1 MSEQAAAPISQDALE
16 GIAFVGETLGP
27 FFLQDPVK
35 GDAGPAFAALA
46 ALDAAQAAVEWP
58 FVVEDEARAD
68 LELMTSGL
76 AKGVE
81 DDDLVWEY
89 RRLFIGPAPKPAP
102 PWGSVYTDRECV
114 VFGATTLELRAW
126 MRAHGVQRASDERTP
141 EDHIGLMLGLMA
153 YLARTQPDDLD
164 EFLRL
169 HLLPW
174 SSHLLSALEEAA
186 EHPFYEGLA
195 LLANSSLE
203 GIRQV
208 RDLDVVQPRF
218 YR

>member
-1 MSEQAAAPISQDALE
+1 MSEQAATPISQDALE

-153 YLARTQPDDLD
+153 YLARTQPGDLD